1 MLRKRNV
8 GDSGHLSFMWFYSFC
23 SSSGSSWTRAA
34 TSKSATW
41 FGPWR
46 NQPCSFIIFVPIWMK
61 LCIII
66 EALYPSDRPS
76 LSRKIK
82 VRKGLFCFNLWSA
95 ALHTTASTAYVPLL
109 STVCWK
115 IWQNQFE
122 HYDRKKGGGEAT
134 PLKPGI
140 GIRLRKRL
148 WTKLFI
154 MSILITRHTRSHSF
168 FMSVYRTCSK
178 WVSRQHSTKK

>member
-1 MLRKRNV
+1 MIP
-8 GDSGHLSFMWFYSFC
+8 
-23 SSSGSSWTRAA
+23 
-34 TSKSATW
+34 ATW
-41 FGPWR
+41 ASCGFIVFVVLLAHLELELPPRNLLLGLGLEQ
-46 NQPCSFIIFVPIWMK
+46 NQPCSFIIFVPIWMQ

-95 ALHTTASTAYVPLL
+95 ALHKTASTAYVPLL

-115 IWQNQFE
+115 IWQNQFWTLWQK
-122 HYDRKKGGGEAT
+122 KKGGGEAT

-154 MSILITRHTRSHSF
+154 MSILITWHTRSHSF
-168 FMSVYRTCSK
+168 LMSVYRTCSK

>member
-1 MLRKRNV
+1 MILATWASCGFIVFVVLLAPLELELPPRNLLLGLGLEEISLV
-8 GDSGHLSFMWFYSFC
+8 ASLFLYQSGWNCVLSLKHYIHQTGLHC
-23 SSSGSSWTRAA
+23 QEK
-34 TSKSATW
+34 SKSEKV
-41 FGPWR
+41 
-46 NQPCSFIIFVPIWMK
+46 CFVLIYEVL
-61 LCIII
+61 LCTQLLLLPMFLFFLPFVGKYGRI
-66 EALYPSDRPS
+66 S
-76 LSRKIK
+76 LNIM
-82 VRKGLFCFNLWSA
+82 
-95 ALHTTASTAYVPLL
+95 T
-109 STVCWK
+109 
-115 IWQNQFE
+115 E
-122 HYDRKKGGGEAT
+122 KKGGGEAT